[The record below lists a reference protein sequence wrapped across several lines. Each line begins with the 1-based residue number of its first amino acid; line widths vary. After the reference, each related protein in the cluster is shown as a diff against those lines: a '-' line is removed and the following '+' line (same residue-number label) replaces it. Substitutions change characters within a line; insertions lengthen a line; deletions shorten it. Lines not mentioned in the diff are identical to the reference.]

1 MLRAREP
8 MDSQELEQI
17 RRLRRHPRRT
27 QFDYLH
33 LQKLVGGL
41 ADVLERVGRPGSDVL
56 DVFCGS
62 RPYEDLLPPRSRCTG
77 LDVTDDFGVA
87 DVVTDEFLPFE
98 NDSFDLVISTE
109 AFYYV
114 PDPRHGVSE
123 LRRVLRPGGAA
134 VLTVPLVWEYDRGI
148 LEHRYTGPELEQLFE
163 GWDGVEVVEN
173 GGRAVAWALL
183 GGVLLRSIH
192 RRALRRRLPAAIVDR
207 AFALLYAANNAA
219 GARLDRVEARYDW
232 GARTLPANVMLV
244 ARAPA
249 GPNP

>member
-1 MLRAREP
+1 
-8 MDSQELEQI
+8 MDRQELEQI

-33 LQKLVGGL
+33 LQRLLDGF
-41 ADVLERVGRPGSDVL
+41 ADALERVGRPGSDVL

-62 RPYEDLLPPRSRCTG
+62 RPYEDLLPPGSRCVG

-98 NDSFDLVISTE
+98 DSSFDLVVSTE

-114 PDPRHGVSE
+114 PDPRHGVRE
-123 LRRVLRPGGAA
+123 LRRVLRPGGA
-134 VLTVPLVWEYDRGI
+134 VVITVPFVWDWDRGV
-148 LEHRYTGPELEQLFE
+148 LEHRFTGPELEELFE
-163 GWDGVEVVEN
+163 GWDDVEVTDN

-183 GGVLLRSIH
+183 GGLLLRSIH
-192 RRALRRRLPAAIVDR
+192 RRALRRRLPGALVDR
-207 AFALLYAANNAA
+207 AFALLYAVNNAL

-232 GARTLPANVMLV
+232 GRRALPANLMLV
-244 ARAPA
+244 ARVPTDPA
-249 GPNP
+249 A